1 MNRFISRAFAALA
14 IVSLVSSVLLAAPGV
29 IAESEARSIDE
40 GTFIDVNGIQQWIT
54 IRGQDLN
61 NPVLLIL
68 HGGPGIG
75 LSNIA
80 PHFSE
85 WERHYTLVQWDQPRS
100 GATALK
106 NFDQPSGP
114 LTVKRF
120 SDDAITVAEHVRRR
134 LGKPKMIVLG
144 NSWGSVIGLHLAKA
158 RPDLVSAYV
167 GTSQPVGGD
176 DGRVGYDLALAAAR
190 ARNDAKAV
198 AALEQVGPPP
208 YARFDQFLV
217 RQQYTNP
224 PGLPASPAEEAAGA
238 AMFKWF
244 IAPPPANARYV
255 APIPM
260 PAGFNPETN
269 FISTVQ
275 EMFEIYQDFDARK
288 VGLSFAVPVFI
299 FQGEMDINTPVSLA
313 RDYLNDIE
321 APAKAFATIP
331 GAGHNTLAFAPEV
344 LALLNEHVRPVVTGK

>member
-1 MNRFISRAFAALA
+1 MNRFTSGALAALA
-14 IVSLVSSVLLAAPGV
+14 MVSLISGVSIAAPN
-29 IAESEARSIDE
+29 ADRESDARAIDE
-40 GTFIDVNGIQQWIT
+40 GSFIDVNGMQQWIT
-54 IRGQDLN
+54 VRGEDLS

-68 HGGPGIG
+68 HGGPGIA
-75 LSNIA
+75 LSSIA
-80 PHFSE
+80 PHFAE
-85 WERHYTLVQWDQPRS
+85 WEQHYTIIQWDQPRS

-106 NFDQPSGP
+106 NFNQPSGP

-120 SDDAITVAEHVRRR
+120 TDDAITVAEHVRQR

-144 NSWGSVIGLHLAKA
+144 NSWGALVGLHIAKQ

-176 DGRVGYDLALAAAR
+176 AGKVGYDLALAAAR
-190 ARNDAKAV
+190 ARDDVKAV

-208 YARFDQFLV
+208 HTRFDQFLV
-217 RQQYTNP
+217 RQQYSNP
-224 PGLPASPAEEAAGA
+224 PGLPASAAEEAAGA

-244 IAPPPANARYV
+244 MTPPPAGARYV
-255 APIPM
+255 APVAM

-269 FISTVQ
+269 FMSTVQ
-275 EMFEIYQDFDARK
+275 EMFNIYQDFDARE
-288 VGLSFAVPVFI
+288 VSLSFEVPVFI

-313 RDYLNDIE
+313 REYLDDIK
-321 APAKAFATIP
+321 APTKSFATIP

>member
-1 MNRFISRAFAALA
+1 MNRLFSRALVALTM
-14 IVSLVSSVLLAAPGV
+14 VSLCSGV
-29 IAESEARSIDE
+29 AMGASEASATAETRSIDE
-40 GTFIDVNGIQQWIT
+40 GAFIDVNGVQQWIT
-54 IRGQDLN
+54 IRGQNLD

-80 PHFSE
+80 PHFAE
-85 WERHYTLVQWDQPRS
+85 WERQYTVVQWDQPRS

-106 NFDQPSGP
+106 NFNQPSGP

-120 SDDAITVAEHVRRR
+120 TEDAISVAEHVRQR

-144 NSWGSVIGLHLAKA
+144 NSWGSLIGLNLAKA

-167 GTSQPVGGD
+167 GTSQPVGGE

-208 YARFDQFLV
+208 YARFDQFIV

-238 AMFKWF
+238 ALFKWF
-244 IAPPPANARYV
+244 MTPPPANARYV
-255 APIPM
+255 APIGM
-260 PAGFNPETN
+260 PEGFNPETN
-269 FISTVQ
+269 FLSTIQ
-275 EMFEIYQDFDARK
+275 EMFNIYQVFDARK
-288 VGLSFAVPVFI
+288 VGLSFDVPVFI

-313 RDYLNDIE
+313 RDYLNEIK
-321 APAKAFATIP
+321 APAKGFATIP
-331 GAGHNTLAFAPEV
+331 GAGHNTIAFAPEL

>member
-1 MNRFISRAFAALA
+1 MNRFISRALAALTL
-14 IVSLVSSVLLAAPGV
+14 VSLVSGVSIAAPNPME
-29 IAESEARSIDE
+29 ESDARSIDE
-40 GTFIDVNGIQQWIT
+40 GSFIDVNGTQQWIT
-54 IRGQDLN
+54 IRGEDLN

-68 HGGPGIG
+68 HGGPGIA
-75 LSNIA
+75 LSGIA
-80 PHFSE
+80 PHFAE

-106 NFDQPSGP
+106 NFNQPSGP

-120 SDDAITVAEHVRRR
+120 TDDAITVAEHVRKR
-134 LGKPKMIVLG
+134 LNKPKMVVLG
-144 NSWGSVIGLHLAKA
+144 NSWGSLIGLHIAKQ

-176 DGRVGYDLALAAAR
+176 SGKVGYDLALAAAR

-208 YARFDQFLV
+208 HTRFDQFMV
-217 RQQYTNP
+217 RQQYSNP
-224 PGLPASPAEEAAGA
+224 PGLPASKEEEAAGA

-244 IAPPPANARYV
+244 MTPPPAGARYV
-255 APIPM
+255 APLAM

-275 EMFEIYQDFDARK
+275 EMFKIYQDFDARQ
-288 VGLSFAVPVFI
+288 VGVSFEVPVFI
-299 FQGEMDINTPVSLA
+299 FQGQMDINTPVSLA
-313 RDYLNDIE
+313 REYLNDIK
-321 APAKAFATIP
+321 APTKAFATIP

-344 LALLNEHVRPVVTGK
+344 LALLNTHVRPVVTGK